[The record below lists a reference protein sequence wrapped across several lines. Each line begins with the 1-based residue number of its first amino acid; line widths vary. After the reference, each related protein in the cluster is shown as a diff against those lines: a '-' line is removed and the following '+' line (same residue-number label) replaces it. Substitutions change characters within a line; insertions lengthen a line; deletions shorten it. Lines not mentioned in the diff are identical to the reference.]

1 MRKDAQTI
9 ISSVFWLAMAL
20 FWFLAYPQALGF
32 QEQNQ
37 LFLFTWD
44 YLGERLSVTGGL
56 ADWIAEFL
64 TQFNYIPWL
73 GALLLSGL
81 FVLLQMLVWKLSD
94 SDSLEWYPLSYIPS
108 LLVLMHMG
116 DIYAMP
122 AHLVALVLA
131 AALSLVYMRN
141 PSLWL
146 PLVAIPLGLWL
157 IGPAIWIFVLFVVFF
172 HRKPADLLYPLY
184 LLAIIFLY
192 RATFMQ
198 QYPPKSVFF
207 GVNYYRWPLTVPVL
221 QLVVAASVFVVP
233 VIVRFLPKA
242 RNSLMVAVSLACVIV
257 AGAFFGVRATY
268 GRDTYEIIAYDQLIR
283 HEKWQKVV
291 DRASL
296 YQPKSDIGCV
306 SVNLALFMTGKMDLM
321 DDFYQCGTR
330 GLIMPRVRDLISNVS
345 SYEVFWRMG
354 FVNSA
359 LRYAFDSQESEM
371 NYRKSGRFM
380 SKMAECQIVNG
391 RYEVARKYLD
401 ILKHSLF
408 YSKWAKSKELLLGN
422 EGLIAADPVY
432 SYLRAVKFSDRFLFN
447 YGEMDKMLYILAA
460 RNENNI
466 MARSYFMAWKRL
478 QEAGGGEQ

>member
-9 ISSVFWLAMAL
+9 ISSVFWLAVAL

-94 SDSLEWYPLSYIPS
+94 SDFLEWYPLSYIPS

-141 PSLWL
+141 PSIWL
-146 PLVAIPLGLWL
+146 PLVAIPLGFWL

-291 DRASL
+291 DRA
-296 YQPKSDIGCV
+296 
-306 SVNLALFMTGKMDLM
+306 
-321 DDFYQCGTR
+321 
-330 GLIMPRVRDLISNVS
+330 
-345 SYEVFWRMG
+345 
-354 FVNSA
+354 
-359 LRYAFDSQESEM
+359 
-371 NYRKSGRFM
+371 
-380 SKMAECQIVNG
+380 
-391 RYEVARKYLD
+391 
-401 ILKHSLF
+401 
-408 YSKWAKSKELLLGN
+408 
-422 EGLIAADPVY
+422 
-432 SYLRAVKFSDRFLFN
+432 
-447 YGEMDKMLYILAA
+447 
-460 RNENNI
+460 
-466 MARSYFMAWKRL
+466 
-478 QEAGGGEQ
+478 

>member
-1 MRKDAQTI
+1 MRKDAQFI
-9 ISSVFWLAMAL
+9 ISSVFWLAVAL

-37 LFLFTWD
+37 LFLYTWD

-64 TQFNYIPWL
+64 TQFNFIPLL
-73 GALLLSGL
+73 GALLLAGL
-81 FVLLQMLVWKLSD
+81 FVLLQMLVWKLSG

-108 LLVLMHMG
+108 LLVLVQMG
-116 DIYAMP
+116 DIYVMP
-122 AHLVALVLA
+122 SHLVALVLA
-131 AALSLVYMRN
+131 AALSLVYIKK
-141 PSLWL
+141 PSVWL
-146 PLVAIPLGLWL
+146 PLLAIPLGFWL
-157 IGPAIWIFVLFVVFF
+157 IGPAICVFVLFVLLGS
-172 HRKPADLLYPLY
+172 RKPSALLYPVY
-184 LLAIIFLY
+184 LLLVVFLF
-192 RATFMQ
+192 RVTLMQ

-221 QLVVAASVFVVP
+221 QLVAAASVFLVP
-233 VIVRFLPKA
+233 VVIRLLPKV
-242 RNSLMVAVSLACVIV
+242 RNPLMAAISCGCVLA
-257 AGAFFGVRATY
+257 AGAFLGIRSTY
-268 GRDTYEIIAYDQLIR
+268 DRDTYEIIAYDQLVR
-283 HEKWQKVV
+283 HERWQKVV
-291 DRASL
+291 ERAGR

-306 SVNLALFMTGKMDLM
+306 SVNLALFMTGKMDSM
-321 DDFYQCGTR
+321 DDYYQCGTR

-359 LRYAFDSQESEM
+359 LRYAFDSQEAEM

-408 YSKWAKSKELLLGN
+408 YSKWAKSREVLLGN
-422 EGLIAADPVY
+422 EELISAVPVY
-432 SYLRAVKFSDRFLFN
+432 SYLRAVKFSERFLFN
-447 YGEMDKMLYILAA
+447 YGEMDKMLYILASH
-460 RNENNI
+460 NQNNI
-466 MARSYFMAWKRL
+466 MAKAYFLAWKRL
-478 QEAGGGEQ
+478 QEAGGGAQ